1 MNSKKDSLFEIIN
14 SPENLLKRM
23 KIGELVR
30 ATLPIILV
38 ENLISEIEINNLLED
53 KYSKFTFDMNY
64 PVLRKVNPK
73 ITILENRKINDY
85 TRYYA
90 GIYGNGVTQYL
101 ISSEWYER
109 NIVDYI
115 KWLKRK
121 VKEN

>member
-1 MNSKKDSLFEIIN
+1 MNRKIDSLFEIIN
-14 SPENLLKRM
+14 SPENLLKKM

-30 ATLPIILV
+30 ATLPIILS
-38 ENLISEIEINNLLED
+38 ENLISDIEINNLLAE
-53 KYSKFTFDMNY
+53 KYCKFTFDMNY

-90 GIYGNGVTQYL
+90 GVFRNCENQYL

-109 NIVDYI
+109 NALDYI

-121 VKEN
+121 VKEK